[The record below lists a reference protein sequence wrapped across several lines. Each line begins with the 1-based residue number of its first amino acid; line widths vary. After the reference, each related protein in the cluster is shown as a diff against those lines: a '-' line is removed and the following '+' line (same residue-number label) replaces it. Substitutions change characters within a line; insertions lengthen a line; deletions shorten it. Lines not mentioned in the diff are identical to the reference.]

1 MDLIQS
7 ILSHITKASSHVHCI
22 LYTYFILQDSFNIA
36 VEKMYTRGTVH
47 TKPEQCSGP
56 FCFCLYFWILL
67 GTFILELH
75 SHCYF
80 YTFYPQ
86 ILKKKKS
93 DIIIGLLSPSPNL
106 PFWVTAA
113 AVSIT
118 ANRETWP
125 ISDQWTCQLKDKCC
139 SVCLIRTLE
148 LNRRQLP
155 LTQHCCQWFRTHSF
169 LQKEILI
176 KSVRDVKLQHVIW
189 SI

>member
-7 ILSHITKASSHVHCI
+7 ILSHITKASSRVHCI

-86 ILKKKKS
+86 ILKKKKKKWYYYWA
-93 DIIIGLLSPSPNL
+93 IISFSKPALLSYSCSSLHHSKQGNL
-106 PFWVTAA
+106 THKW
-113 AVSIT
+113 
-118 ANRETWP
+118 
-125 ISDQWTCQLKDKCC
+125 
-139 SVCLIRTLE
+139 SVDMSTQ
-148 LNRRQLP
+148 RQVLFG
-155 LTQHCCQWFRTHSF
+155 LF
-169 LQKEILI
+169 
-176 KSVRDVKLQHVIW
+176 D
-189 SI
+189 

>member
-7 ILSHITKASSHVHCI
+7 ILSHITKASSRVHCI

-86 ILKKKKS
+86 ILKKKKKV
-93 DIIIGLLSPSPNL
+93 ILLLGYYLLLQTCPSELQLQQSPSQQTGKPD
-106 PFWVTAA
+106 P
-113 AVSIT
+113 
-118 ANRETWP
+118 
-125 ISDQWTCQLKDKCC
+125 
-139 SVCLIRTLE
+139 
-148 LNRRQLP
+148 
-155 LTQHCCQWFRTHSF
+155 
-169 LQKEILI
+169 
-176 KSVRDVKLQHVIW
+176 
-189 SI
+189 